1 MLGCARPRRAAR
13 AAGAGC
19 VGGSMKKFQRR
30 QFLQLAA
37 GAAALPPTSS
47 IASAQAY
54 PARPVR
60 LVIGYTPG
68 GSADLTARLMGQ
80 WLSEKLGQSF
90 VIENRPGGGTNIA
103 TEAVLRATPDGYTLL
118 LVAPANAINATLYDK
133 LPLRFHEGD
142 GADRGHHSLSQRRG
156 GASVAADQVDS
167 RTDRL
172 RQGQSRQ
179 AQHGVIRQRVDDP
192 HVGRTVQD
200 AHRHQHAACALSR
213 RRAGAHRHALRRRC
227 R

>member
-1 MLGCARPRRAAR
+1 
-13 AAGAGC
+13 
-19 VGGSMKKFQRR
+19 MKKFQRR

-37 GAAALPPTSS
+37 GAAALPLASGS
-47 IASAQAY
+47 ASAQAY
-54 PARPVR
+54 PSRPVR

-80 WLSEKLGQSF
+80 WLSERLGQSF

-103 TEAVLRATPDGYTLL
+103 TEPVLRAAPDGYTLL

-133 LPLRFHEGD
+133 LQFRFPARDRAG
-142 GADRGHHSLSQRRG
+142 RGHHSIPQRRG
-156 GASVAADQVDS
+156 GASLAADQDDPGI
-167 RTDRL
+167 DRL
-172 RQGQSRQ
+172 CQGQSWQ
-179 AQHGVIRQRVDDP
+179 TQHGVVRQRFDDP

-200 AHRHQHAACALSR
+200 ADRHQHGHVPYRGGAPALTDMLP
-213 RRAGAHRHALRRRC
+213 GRC